1 MVITVSGPDRF
12 WHSKSKKS
20 DSCFSD
26 ARLFWSTD
34 YDCRNTEFPRRKM
47 LTVILVTA
55 EADLGEGRM
64 KQIALLSA
72 CETVFI

>member
-1 MVITVSGPDRF
+1 
-12 WHSKSKKS
+12 
-20 DSCFSD
+20 
-26 ARLFWSTD
+26 
-34 YDCRNTEFPRRKM
+34 M

-72 CETVFI
+72 YETVFISREFKSKFFAVESQNSVKVTLTSINSEGRIRSLKYIQSFD